1 MNNRPLVLVA
11 DAADVLAASPEAR
24 TLVTELLLTGRRNGL
39 VLRTESRPLRP
50 PRRAPGPGRRVARTR
65 GR

>member
-11 DAADVLAASPEAR
+11 DAADVLAASPQAR

-39 VLRTESRPLRP
+39 VLRTESRRPLTQYP
-50 PRRAPGPGRRVARTR
+50 TPDALDEAAANPQ
-65 GR
+65 